1 MTVELPA
8 PKQLAKF
15 CGGNRGSLVDYV
27 EKAKEYRGELVDYVE
42 EAGKC
47 YPPTV
52 QSLCGSGGT
61 FVVLQQEF
69 YLRSVRGVGPLQRLA
84 MGAMIED
91 RGEPGEEEEPMMEDE
106 EDEVE
111 VVEGPKEGEKKRG
124 LSAAKVYRRWETPV
138 RIISNRKG
146 RGCNKRPKM

>member
-1 MTVELPA
+1 ME
-8 PKQLAKF
+8 
-15 CGGNRGSLVDYV
+15 
-27 EKAKEYRGELVDYVE
+27 
-42 EAGKC
+42 
-47 YPPTV
+47 
-52 QSLCGSGGT
+52 
-61 FVVLQQEF
+61 
-69 YLRSVRGVGPLQRLA
+69 
-84 MGAMIED
+84 AMIED